1 MKLVAW
7 SWKVFGNTRIH
18 LEDKQAAL
26 KALSTTGYKTNL
38 AQINNLRDEINT
50 LLHQEEVLWR
60 QHSRAIWLP
69 ASDKNT
75 KFFHKRASQWR
86 KKNQIDGLMDRNG
99 IWRTNE

>member
-7 SWKVFGNTRIH
+7 SWEVFANTRIH

-50 LLHQEEVLWR
+50 LLHQEKVL
-60 QHSRAIWLP
+60 
-69 ASDKNT
+69 
-75 KFFHKRASQWR
+75 
-86 KKNQIDGLMDRNG
+86 
-99 IWRTNE
+99 